1 LTLPRSVLAGLLA
14 GLCEGALAVTPS
26 EAIKTRLIEDGRK
39 PKAERL
45 YKVRQHTQ
53 AAAGDAARVV
63 LHARPA

>member
-1 LTLPRSVLAGLLA
+1 MRRAAFASGGRLTCAKQTGQLTLPRSVLAGLLA

-45 YKVRQHTQ
+45 YKVR
-53 AAAGDAARVV
+53 
-63 LHARPA
+63 